1 MYNEDGENFI
11 MKKEK
16 GKKFDGRSRIPT
28 DAYKNGWNEIYLN
41 RVLKKEVEIGRN
53 GTQGYMITKG
63 KNKGT
68 II

>member
-1 MYNEDGENFI
+1 

-16 GKKFDGRSRIPT
+16 GKKYDGITRPPS

-53 GTQGYMITKG
+53 GTQGYKITKG
-63 KNKGT
+63 KNKGKVVG
-68 II
+68 

>member
-1 MYNEDGENFI
+1 

-16 GKKFDGRSRIPT
+16 GKKYDGITRPPS

-41 RVLKKEVEIGRN
+41 RILKKEVNIGRN

-68 II
+68 ILG

>member
-1 MYNEDGENFI
+1 

-16 GKKFDGRSRIPT
+16 GKKYDGITRPSS

-41 RVLKKEVEIGRN
+41 RILKKEVNIGRN

-68 II
+68 ILG